1 MESER
6 SEPSPFEGEVWF
18 VVGRGMLIRE
28 PDSKTATL
36 GDDIDIASG
45 IARGRMSAFMFTSK
59 ALAKDFIKRSFKA
72 ETWTAISPQSRAI
85 YTRFLRQLKRQGY
98 THLLIDEHLQR
109 SVARALRLAK
119 GQKSS

>member
-1 MESER
+1 MKSHG
-6 SEPSPFEGEVWF
+6 SEPTSFEGEIWF
-18 VVGRGMLIRE
+18 VVGRDMLIRE
-28 PDSKTATL
+28 PESKTATL
-36 GDDIDIASG
+36 GENVDIASG

-59 ALAKDFIKRSFKA
+59 RLAKDFIKRSFKA

-98 THLLIDEHLQR
+98 THLLIDERLQR